1 METKLR
7 MEKFNFEL
15 FSLWNHPTC
24 PIFSYLYPVIIK
36 NNKGTQIYYRTR
48 IFKLSIFLKRR
59 YVHETSKKKKRKKEI
74 CSHISDLSFLWKRII
89 SRARTFHPYSEKRRR
104 KRAANFQTRFSRK
117 NFGRKKK
124 LYSTYFD

>member
-1 METKLR
+1 MKR
-7 MEKFNFEL
+7 AKKEK
-15 FSLWNHPTC
+15 
-24 PIFSYLYPVIIK
+24 
-36 NNKGTQIYYRTR
+36 
-48 IFKLSIFLKRR
+48 
-59 YVHETSKKKKRKKEI
+59 KKEI

>member
-1 METKLR
+1 MKR
-7 MEKFNFEL
+7 AKKEK
-15 FSLWNHPTC
+15 
-24 PIFSYLYPVIIK
+24 K
-36 NNKGTQIYYRTR
+36 
-48 IFKLSIFLKRR
+48 
-59 YVHETSKKKKRKKEI
+59 KKEI